1 MFFTFFKKDRRKKVV
16 FQLTLD
22 GKFITEYKSVSK
34 TLKLTG
40 FNKISIAKVCR
51 SERKNGEGNNW
62 IYK

>member
-1 MFFTFFKKDRRKKVV
+1 V